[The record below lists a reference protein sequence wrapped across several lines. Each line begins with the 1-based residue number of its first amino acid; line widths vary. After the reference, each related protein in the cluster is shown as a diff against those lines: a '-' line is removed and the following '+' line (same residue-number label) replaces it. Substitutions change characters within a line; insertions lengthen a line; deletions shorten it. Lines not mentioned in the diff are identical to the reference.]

1 MFLIR
6 RYFVKNLPWMLP
18 VKLGSIWPCSF
29 RGEDGNEKL
38 YGQTTSDDKNSH
50 GLWPG
55 ELKNNSM
62 SKAISRK
69 FFLRLPNQHA
79 LSVL

>member
-1 MFLIR
+1 
-6 RYFVKNLPWMLP
+6 MLP
-18 VKLGSIWPCSF
+18 VKLGSIWPSSF
-29 RGEDGNEKL
+29 SGEYGNVKL
-38 YGQTTSDDKNSH
+38 NEQTTSDDKNSH

-69 FFLRLPNQHA
+69 NFFKTAQSA
-79 LSVL
+79 